1 MNARRA
7 TVTLALLALAALA
20 LGTLVYALD
29 RGAGTAVL
37 WPRALTRQGG
47 SPVFGAVGGSL
58 PSLAHAFAFSL
69 LSALALP
76 WRRAWQ
82 AGACAGWAV
91 VDALFEIGQHR
102 ALSGP
107 LGELLPPIAAYLRR
121 GTFDPLDVAAGCVGA
136 ALAYMLLRRFAREHA
151 G

>member
-7 TVTLALLALAALA
+7 ATALALLALAVLV

-29 RGAGTAVL
+29 RAPGTAVL

-47 SPVFGAVGGSL
+47 APVFGAIGGSL

-69 LSALALP
+69 FSALVLP

-82 AGACAGWAV
+82 AGACIGWGV

-107 LGELLPPIAAYLRR
+107 LGELLPPLAAYFRR
-121 GTFDPLDVAAGCVGA
+121 GTFDALDVAAGFVGA
-136 ALAYMLLRRFAREHA
+136 ALAYGLLRRFARER

>member
-1 MNARRA
+1 MSMRRA
-7 TVTLALLALAALA
+7 GVALALLALAVLA

-47 SPVFGAVGGSL
+47 APVFGTVGGSL

-107 LGELLPPIAAYLRR
+107 LGELLPPLANYFRR
-121 GTFDPLDVAAGCVGA
+121 GTFDALDVAAGFVGA
-136 ALAYMLLRRFAREHA
+136 ALAYGLLRRFARA
-151 G
+151 GSG